1 MSETVER
8 PPLAPAPRPWEV
20 TLLVVLGYLGGI
32 ANVLTGVL
40 VMVDRDEQLLQ
51 EVSLHS
57 ENQLITFG
65 LLLGLFGLTQIVL
78 ANLLGRGSQ
87 VVRVL
92 YAVIAA
98 LNLAG
103 GIWATIALHS
113 EQRVSGIVAAVLST
127 FVLWLLFN
135 RKSEEFFETN

>member
-1 MSETVER
+1 MSATTER
-8 PPLAPAPRPWEV
+8 PSLAPAPRPWEI
-20 TLLVVLGYLGGI
+20 TLLVVLGYLGGLV
-32 ANVLTGVL
+32 NVLTGVL
-40 VMVDRDEQLLQ
+40 VMLDRDERLLQ

-57 ENQLITFG
+57 ENQLITLG
-65 LLLGLFGLTQIVL
+65 LLIGLFGLAQIIL
-78 ANLLGRGSQ
+78 ANLLGKGSE
-87 VVRVL
+87 VVRIL
-92 YAVIAA
+92 YAVVAA